1 MIQIRLNEN
10 ENKIREFFID
20 SYRKKILTDC
30 VIYCHCLKDDDNSG
44 NVGDH
49 NKISSMQRDDISSTE
64 TLNLLIDNN
73 NDDHQELDEKYLK
86 FDCHRLILSLYSKFF
101 HHYFCNHH
109 HNDDNNNRQQSMS
122 IFIDIPAKIM
132 DDLLKIIYFGS
143 ITIDNEER
151 KLAIISAA
159 FKLGISDNIV
169 IFNNDDNDNNIDKIK
184 IDNQDKDKLLKDQ
197 QQQQQQQSSSSSSSK
212 TVIEN
217 SSKNLLKKRLL
228 NNSDD
233 DDDHRDNEPGPS
245 SMMNKYFMKPDET
258 MVKQSNSNMNRK
270 QQQQQQTNSIILNR
284 LSKIVPSSS
293 SSNSGGVSSNDNQT
307 KRIAIDQTTTML
319 YTCQYCQK
327 QYNYEISLKKHVKS
341 AHS

>member
-10 ENKIREFFID
+10 ENKLREFFID

-30 VIYCHCLKDDDNSG
+30 VIYCHCLKDDDYNSG

-49 NKISSMQRDDISSTE
+49 NKTSSMQRDDISSTE

-73 NDDHQELDEKYLK
+73 DDHHQELDEKYLK

-159 FKLGISDNIV
+159 FKLG
-169 IFNNDDNDNNIDKIK
+169 
-184 IDNQDKDKLLKDQ
+184 
-197 QQQQQQQSSSSSSSK
+197 
-212 TVIEN
+212 
-217 SSKNLLKKRLL
+217 
-228 NNSDD
+228 
-233 DDDHRDNEPGPS
+233 
-245 SMMNKYFMKPDET
+245 
-258 MVKQSNSNMNRK
+258 
-270 QQQQQQTNSIILNR
+270 
-284 LSKIVPSSS
+284 
-293 SSNSGGVSSNDNQT
+293 VSSNDNQT
-307 KRIAIDQTTTML
+307 KRIAIDQTTTTTTML